1 MRTITMA
8 AALVVSLSANAGAQ
22 EILAGGS
29 LFASPAQ
36 NTAVCYVYNAG
47 TTSLTLSG
55 AKLSNFAGTT
65 LALNINTCTGALAA
79 GKSCT
84 FAALNIV
91 ADPINCKVVVAPKKT
106 NARGVLEL
114 RNGNAP
120 GISLTNVE
128 LR

>member
-79 GKSCT
+79 GEILHFRSIEHRRRSYQLQGCCRT
-84 FAALNIV
+84 QEGQCPRRPGV
-91 ADPINCKVVVAPKKT
+91 A
-106 NARGVLEL
+106 
-114 RNGNAP
+114 
-120 GISLTNVE
+120 
-128 LR
+128 